1 MPSFRLT
8 MRQGPTV
15 GKSFDLA
22 KDVIT
27 LGRDLSN
34 DIVINDAE
42 MSRHHSR
49 LTRQGAHYV
58 VEDLGSTNGT
68 FVNSSRVSGQYT
80 LNLGDIVSLGDT
92 VAMVFEGIPTEAAAT
107 MVGSFG
113 ASVITGEQPR
123 APVASYT
130 PPPPPQSISAPE
142 PINVSAPKS
151 NRGMMIA
158 GVGCLALICCAASS
172 GAAVFL
178 WYAPPSFWKSIG
190 F

>member
-27 LGRDLSN
+27 VGRDLSN
-34 DIVINDAE
+34 DLVINDAE

-49 LTRQGAHYV
+49 LIRQGSHFV
-58 VEDLGSTNGT
+58 IEDLGSTNGT

-80 LNLGDIVSLGDT
+80 LNVGDIINFGDT
-92 VAMVFEGIPTEAAAT
+92 VTMLFEGIPTEAAAT
-107 MVGSFG
+107 MVGNFG

-142 PINVSAPKS
+142 PMNVSAPKS

-158 GVGCLALICCAASS
+158 GVGCLALLCCSITAAL
-172 GAAVFL
+172 AVFL
-178 WYAPPSFWKSIG
+178 WNAPASFWKSIG